1 MVEVSG
7 VAVVF
12 GGAFCLTRG
21 FRGWRR
27 GMGGVVAALRRVR
40 FFVSQF
46 LGEGGQSVCFVFL
59 WVPASA
65 KGVNGVLCF
74 SLGSRLRG
82 NDEGVRGRG
91 DLRCHP
97 HPSPL
102 PSRERGCCCRRV
114 KSPGRYLTRYSCV
127 NDLGFAPPP

>member
-1 MVEVSG
+1 MDEVSG

-27 GMGGVVAALRRVR
+27 GMRGVVAALRRVR

-46 LGEGGQSVCFVFL
+46 LGEGG
-59 WVPASA
+59 AI
-65 KGVNGVLCF
+65 GVLCF

-82 NDEGVRGRG
+82 NDGGHPPRS
-91 DLRCHP
+91 LRFYRSLGP
-97 HPSPL
+97 PSL
-102 PSRERGCCCRRV
+102 RERGGVCVWDWRRALFF
-114 KSPGRYLTRYSCV
+114 PGFTPSRK
-127 NDLGFAPPP
+127 G